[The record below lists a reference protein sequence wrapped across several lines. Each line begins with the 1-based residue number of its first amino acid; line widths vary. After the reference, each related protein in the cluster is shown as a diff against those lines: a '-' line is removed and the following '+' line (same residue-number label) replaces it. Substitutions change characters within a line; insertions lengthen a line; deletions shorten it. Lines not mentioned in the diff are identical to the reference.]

1 MVLFYDFVDE
11 STLNQLLDSKMRNPV
26 ITDIIT
32 DPHLMFEF
40 VRKGLPQIKRGHQT
54 VWDPAIFDSAYKYF
68 QDGFRVV
75 EKQIE
80 KNEIR
85 LDLIVETTPE
95 NVERVRSLT
104 FPNLRHVDNLR
115 GNMAIADQLGYMV
128 YIFHHDS
135 DLPDQTLFSN
145 SPNLVKRQIT
155 LFEKLWEISIPLSV
169 RIRELD
175 RNDQPKYQRMIS
187 NINEFKDELDYVIE
201 QSRKELLIFSSL
213 RSLDQLFMNRHNI
226 GKIRSAQKRGVSI
239 KILTDETD
247 ETFSRQI
254 LELNQANEDNPIKY
268 GYGKSL
274 CCFNEMV
281 VLTDGKQVLQ
291 TKHQKDGKIFALSS
305 NEEHTVLVQGVLF
318 EKYWNEIQSLEMINR

>member
-1 MVLFYDFVDE
+1 MDE
-11 STLNQLLDSKMRNPV
+11 STANQLIASKMRNPV

-32 DPHLMFEF
+32 DPHLMYEI
-40 VRKGLPQIKRGHQT
+40 VRRGLPYIKKGHQT

-80 KNEIR
+80 NNEIR
-85 LDLIVETTPE
+85 LDLIVETTPQ
-95 NVERVRSLT
+95 NIERVSSLT

-115 GNMAIADQLGYMV
+115 GNMAIADQIGYMV

-145 SPNLVKRQIT
+145 NPDLVKRQIT

-175 RNDQPKYQRMIS
+175 RNDQPKYQQMIS
-187 NINEFKDELDYVIE
+187 NLNEFKDELDYTIE

-213 RSLDQLFMNRHNI
+213 RSLNQLFMNKNNI
-226 GKIRSAQKRGVSI
+226 GNIRSAQKRGVSV

-281 VLTDGKQVLQ
+281 ILTDGKHVMQ
-291 TKHQKDGKIFALSS
+291 TKHQQDGKIFAMSS
-305 NEEHTVLVQGVLF
+305 NEEHNVLVQDVLF
-318 EKYWNEIQSLEMINR
+318 EKYWNEVKSLEILND

>member
-1 MVLFYDFVDE
+1 MDE
-11 STLNQLLDSKMRNPV
+11 STVDQLIESNFLNPV
-26 ITDIIT
+26 ITDIIS
-32 DPHLMFEF
+32 DPYSMYEL
-40 VRKGLPQIKRGHQT
+40 VRRGLPLTEQGHLT
-54 VWDPAIFDSAYKYF
+54 VWDPPIFDSAWKYF
-68 QDGFRVV
+68 QDGTKVV

-80 KNEIR
+80 NGEIE
-85 LDLIVETTPE
+85 LNLIVETTKE
-95 NVERVRSLT
+95 NIDRVNSLK
-104 FPNLRHVDNLR
+104 FPNIRHVDNLR
-115 GNMAIADQLGYMV
+115 GNMGITDQKAYMV
-128 YIFHHDS
+128 YLFHQKS

-145 SPNLVKRQIT
+145 SPDLVKRQVS

-187 NINEFKDELDYVIE
+187 NIYEFKDELDYTLE

-213 RSLDQLFMNRHNI
+213 RSLNQLFMNRHNI
-226 GKIRSAQKRGVSI
+226 GKIQSAQKRGVSV

-254 LELNQANEDNPIKY
+254 SELNLQNEDNPIIY

-291 TKHQKDGKIFALSS
+291 TKHQQDGKIFALSS
-305 NEEHTVLVQGVLF
+305 NEEHTVLVQEVLF
-318 EKYWNEIQSLEMINR
+318 EKYWNEIQSLEMIKN

>member
-1 MVLFYDFVDE
+1 MDE
-11 STLNQLLDSKMRNPV
+11 ATLNQLLASKMRTPI

-80 KNEIR
+80 NNEIR

-95 NVERVRSLT
+95 NVDKVRSLT

-145 SPNLVKRQIT
+145 SPELVKRQIT

-175 RNDQPKYQRMIS
+175 RSDQPKYQLIIS
-187 NINEFKDELDYVIE
+187 NMYEFKDELDYVIE

-213 RSLDQLFMNRHNI
+213 RSLNQLFMNRHNI
-226 GKIRSAQKRGVSI
+226 GKIRSAQKRGVFV

-247 ETFSRQI
+247 ATFSSQI
-254 LELNQANEDNPIKY
+254 LELNQTNGDNHIKY

-291 TKHQKDGKIFALSS
+291 TKHQQDGKIFALSS

-318 EKYWNEIQSLEMINR
+318 EKYWNEIQSLEMING

>member
-1 MVLFYDFVDE
+1 M
-11 STLNQLLDSKMRNPV
+11 LNQLLASKMRNPV

-40 VRKGLPQIKRGHQT
+40 VRRGLPYIERGHQT

-80 KNEIR
+80 NKEIQ
-85 LDLIVETTPE
+85 LDLIVETTPD
-95 NVERVRSLT
+95 NVDRVRSLT

-115 GNMAIADQLGYMV
+115 GNMAIADQIGYMV

-145 SPNLVKRQIT
+145 SPDLVKRQIT

-169 RIRELD
+169 RIKELD
-175 RNDQPKYQRMIS
+175 RYDQPKYQRMI
-187 NINEFKDELDYVIE
+187 NNMYEFKDELDYTIE

-213 RSLDQLFMNRHNI
+213 RSLRQLFINRQNI
-226 GKIRSAQKRGVSI
+226 GKIQGAQKRGVSV

-247 ETFSRQI
+247 NTFSRQI
-254 LELNQANEDNPIKY
+254 SELNQTNEDNPIKY
-268 GYGKSL
+268 GFGKSL

-281 VLTDGKQVLQ
+281 VLTDGKHVLQ
-291 TKHQKDGKIFALSS
+291 TKHQQDGKIFALSS
-305 NEEHTVLVQGVLF
+305 NEEHTVLVQDVLF
-318 EKYWNEIQSLEMINR
+318 EKYWNEIQSLEIQNS

>member
-1 MVLFYDFVDE
+1 
-11 STLNQLLDSKMRNPV
+11 MRNPV

-32 DPHLMFEF
+32 DPHLMFEL
-40 VRKGLPQIKRGHQT
+40 VRRGLPHIERGHQT

-68 QDGFRVV
+68 QDGFRTV

-80 KNEIR
+80 NKEIQ

-115 GNMAIADQLGYMV
+115 GNMAIADQIGYMV
-128 YIFHHDS
+128 YIFHHNS

-145 SPNLVKRQIT
+145 SPDLVKRQIS

-175 RNDQPKYQRMIS
+175 RNDQPKYQRI
-187 NINEFKDELDYVIE
+187 INNMYEFKDELDYTIE

-213 RSLDQLFMNRHNI
+213 RSLNQLFVNMHNI
-226 GKIRSAQKRGVSI
+226 GKIHAAQKRGVSI

-247 ETFSRQI
+247 EIFSRQI
-254 LELNQANEDNPIKY
+254 SELNQSNKDNPIEY
-268 GYGKSL
+268 GSGKSL

-291 TKHQKDGKIFALSS
+291 TKHQHDGKIFALSS
-305 NEEHTVLVQGVLF
+305 NEEHTVLVQDVLF
-318 EKYWNEIQSLEMINR
+318 EKYWNEIRSLNKSI